1 MDQNKPLMLRLLAS
15 SVHLAKRAGVE
26 VNRIIKTGSLGVI
39 DKGVQDFQTEA
50 DRTAQRLIIASL
62 SKQYPICK
70 IVGEEELEDD
80 NEADQKLFDMSYD
93 EDVLKQTLP
102 DQYKDIKDED
112 IIIWVDPL
120 DGTTEFVKGCLES
133 VTVLIGISHK
143 GKAVA
148 GVIHQPFPNYASG
161 ARDEVGRTIW
171 GLIGMGY
178 YGIEPKQMGQDKLI
192 ITSTASHRNQFI
204 EDSINAIKP
213 DELLRVGGA
222 GYKVLLVI
230 EGKAHSYVFTSNGC
244 KKWDTCAPE
253 AILESCGGIL
263 TDSFGDHI
271 KYTDTGR
278 INHPNRLGIIASI
291 NNDVHN
297 NILGKIPESVK
308 KELLA
313 SQIIDRLKH

>member
-1 MDQNKPLMLRLLAS
+1 MDHNKPLMLRLLAS

-62 SKQYPICK
+62 SKQYPKCK

-80 NEADQKLFDMSYD
+80 IEADEKLLDLSYD
-93 EDVLKQTLP
+93 EEILNKTLP
-102 DQYKDIKDED
+102 EQYNDVKDED

-120 DGTTEFVKGCLES
+120 DGTTEFVKGSLDS

-143 GKAVA
+143 GRAVG
-148 GVIHQPFPNYASG
+148 GVIHQPFPNFSKG
-161 ARDEVGRTIW
+161 VRGETGRTIW
-171 GLIGMGY
+171 GLIGMGC
-178 YGIEPKQMGQDKLI
+178 YGIEAKQMSPDKLI

-204 EDSINAIKP
+204 EESIDAMKP
-213 DELLRVGGA
+213 DEVLRVGGA

-253 AILESCGGIL
+253 AILESCGGSL
-263 TDSFGDHI
+263 TDSFGNHLD
-271 KYTDTGR
+271 YNDTGKA
-278 INHPNRLGIIASI
+278 NHQNRLGIIATI
-291 NNDVHN
+291 NRDLHK
-297 NILGKIPESVK
+297 NIVGKIPENVK

-313 SQIIDRLKH
+313 SLDRPKH